1 MAPHCTDMRLN
12 GALRI
17 LPFVL
22 MAACGGGGGGGD
34 DGPLGGSHTV
44 EGSVIDFSSNADV
57 TGAASVS
64 TSGLSPNPTITTQGA
79 SFTIDGVPDNSTFSV
94 LASVSPTHR
103 ATYSPAIS
111 VATDDLDGVHVF
123 AVSETFLSSL
133 SAAFG
138 VTPTA
143 GRGILL
149 AKLVDDGG
157 APRAGIN
164 ASTALAPDGGAAID
178 GPYYLDA
185 QLAPDGAAAMT
196 SSSGWVIYFEVEPG
210 VVGMAVGTA
219 GNVTV
224 DMPSSP
230 INAGAVTIA
239 TVKVVD
245 GAQVLPMNVSFGTQI
260 TPIFDRRGCVNCHS
274 GNGPGRD
281 LGGLTLDGGNNLI
294 YRELVEEIPN
304 TRVNVAM
311 PSTSKVLTMP
321 LLESPPDA
329 HPNVTW
335 TSTSD
340 PDYLLLLAWI
350 TEGAQQN

>member
-1 MAPHCTDMRLN
+1 MRSN
-12 GALRI
+12 GAFRI
-17 LPFVL
+17 LPFVFVV
-22 MAACGGGGGGGD
+22 ACGGGGGGD

-44 EGSVIDFSSNADV
+44 SGSVVDFSSNADV
-57 TGAASVS
+57 SGAASVS
-64 TSGLSPNPTITTQGA
+64 TSGLTPNPTITTQGA

-103 ATYSPAIS
+103 PTFSPALS
-111 VATDDLDGVHVF
+111 VTTDDLDGVHVY
-123 AVSETFLSSL
+123 AVSETFLASL
-133 SAAFG
+133 SAAYG

-143 GRGILL
+143 GRGILI
-149 AKLVDDGG
+149 AKLVDAGG
-157 APRAGIN
+157 APRAGID
-164 ASTALAPDGGAAID
+164 ASTALAPSGGATID

-185 QLAPDGAAAMT
+185 QLAPDDAATAT
-196 SSSGWVIYFEVEPG
+196 SSSGWVIYFEVDPG
-210 VVGMAVGTA
+210 VAGMAVGTA

-224 DMPSSP
+224 DMPSAP

-239 TVKVVD
+239 TVKVTD
-245 GAQVLPMNVSFGTQI
+245 GATMLPTNVSFSTQI

-281 LGGLTLDGGNNLI
+281 LGGLTLDGGNNLV
-294 YRELVEEIPN
+294 YRELVEERPGI
-304 TRVNVAM
+304 RVDTAS
-311 PSTSKVLTMP
+311 PALSLVLTMP
-321 LLESPPDA
+321 LLESPPDP